1 MRYGGR
7 LMWVDSETSVDYLNF
22 STVAESVVEL
32 IEQARGRPLSIGV
45 SGAWGVGKS
54 SLMLLTRDALQDRE
68 KQAALA
74 GGVPEKD
81 FKSKYIFVRFDAW
94 LYQGYD
100 DARAALMDSIATQ
113 LLATAKDNETATDK
127 AKQFLARVNWF
138 RAARLT
144 VGSAVALAVG
154 LPPVGLLGDGFALVR
169 DAVKDGVDAGTIE
182 ASEGVVDKTAEA
194 AAGLVSPA
202 PEPSVSPRE
211 QIDKL
216 RESFKEALAALDMTL
231 VVLIDDLDR
240 CLPDTAV
247 STLEAIR
254 LFLFLEGTAFVIA
267 ADDEMIKHAVKKHFN
282 DPTDDLVTNYFDK
295 LIQIPVRVP
304 TLGTQEVRAYM
315 FLLHVEASDLSANDK
330 GLVRESIGSRLQES
344 WKGLRVDAA
353 FVESLDLEWP
363 DGLLGKLQ
371 TAERLTTLMT
381 KSHILGNPRLI
392 KRFMNSL
399 SIRMALARR
408 QKISVDEEV
417 LAKLLLFERLA
428 SSTLYSEL
436 AAAINDGIDGKP
448 AFLHD
453 LERAARGALKE
464 DEDIS
469 VPAAWAETFPQEWLR
484 LDPELHDVDMRGAMY
499 VSREHLP
506 VITSGAALSPE
517 SASLLAALVETPG
530 QAEMLMEKLSAV
542 PLHEI
547 EMMFEHFLGK
557 ARREEEWGANP
568 LLGPLLVLSSGR
580 SGLQNKLAGFFSS
593 LPGTQIKAA
602 LIVKIEPLD
611 WSAALFAKWNED
623 ADVDESVKSAIAI
636 RAKKKDA

>member
-1 MRYGGR
+1 
-7 LMWVDSETSVDYLNF
+7 MWVDSETAIDYLNF

-32 IEQARGRPLSIGV
+32 IEQAQGRPLSIGV

-54 SLMLLTRDALQDRE
+54 SLMLLTRDALKERE

-74 GGVPEKD
+74 DGVEEKD
-81 FKSKYIFVRFDAW
+81 FKSNYIFVRFDAW

-113 LLATAKDNETATDK
+113 LLAAAKDNEAATDK
-127 AKQFLARVNWF
+127 AKKFLARVNWF

-144 VGSAVALAVG
+144 VGSAVALALG
-154 LPPVGLLGDGFALVR
+154 LPPVGLLGEGFAV
-169 DAVKDGVDAGTIE
+169 VKGGVDSETISG
-182 ASEGVVDKTAEA
+182 AEGVVDEASAA
-194 AAGLVSPA
+194 AAGLINPA
-202 PEPSVSPRE
+202 PDSSISPRE

-216 RESFKEALAALDMTL
+216 RDSFKEALAALDMTL

-267 ADDEMIKHAVKKHFN
+267 ADDEMIKHAVRKHFDN
-282 DPTDDLVTNYFDK
+282 PTDKLVTNYFDK

-315 FLLHVEASDLSANDK
+315 FMLHVEASDLSDADK
-330 GLVRESIGSRLQES
+330 VLVRSGIGSRLQES

-353 FVESLDLEWP
+353 FVESLGFELP
-363 DGLLGKLQ
+363 DGLLAKLQ

-381 KSHILGNPRLI
+381 KSQNISGNPRLI

-408 QKISVDEEV
+408 QKIAVDEEV

-428 SSTLYSEL
+428 SPALYSEL
-436 AAAINDGIDGKP
+436 AAAINDGLDGKP
-448 AFLHD
+448 SFLQD
-453 LERAARGALKE
+453 LEREARGALKE
-464 DEDIS
+464 GEEFA
-469 VPAAWAETFPQEWLR
+469 VPPAWADAFPQEWLR
-484 LDPELHDVDMRGAMY
+484 LDPELHDIDMRGAMY

-506 VITSGAALSPE
+506 VITSGASLSPE
-517 SASLLAALVETPG
+517 AAALLAALVEHPS
-530 QAEMLMEKLSAV
+530 QAETLTDRLATL
-542 PLHEI
+542 PAHEL
-547 EMMFEHFLGK
+547 ESMFDHFLGK
-557 ARREEEWGANP
+557 ARREEEWGTNV
-568 LLGPLLVLSSGR
+568 LLAPLLVLSANQGA
-580 SGLQNKLAGFFSS
+580 LQAKLSAFFGA

-602 LIVKIEPLD
+602 LIVKIERQE
-611 WSAALFAKWNED
+611 WAAAQFAKWND
-623 ADVDESVKSAIAI
+623 DPDVDNSVKAAISA
-636 RAKKKDA
+636 RTKKKTS